1 MPKYNL
7 TDRQRQVIRIIVEN
21 IQSGNIDEP
30 VVVSCAGNSCDIL
43 GIEQHFGTSLLGD
56 MDALVDVNMLGILS
70 RNNFSGQYVV
80 KQAAYDAILNNF
92 EAPDNSVNL
101 PLYIGAIVQQMT
113 GGNLQAVGF
122 SSQSEIHQ
130 VANDHQLLSE
140 SMKTLTDVLI
150 QEFKSDLSVENLR
163 AYLQVVEELKSEAAS
178 DNPSPTVLKKLIGS
192 LAFMGDIEGSIA
204 LTARALPH
212 ILPIISLIVEKL
224 SG

>member
-1 MPKYNL
+1 
-7 TDRQRQVIRIIVEN
+7 
-21 IQSGNIDEP
+21 
-30 VVVSCAGNSCDIL
+30 
-43 GIEQHFGTSLLGD
+43 
-56 MDALVDVNMLGILS
+56 
-70 RNNFSGQYVV
+70 
-80 KQAAYDAILNNF
+80 
-92 EAPDNSVNL
+92 
-101 PLYIGAIVQQMT
+101 
-113 GGNLQAVGF
+113 
-122 SSQSEIHQ
+122 
-130 VANDHQLLSE
+130 
-140 SMKTLTDVLI
+140 MKTLTDVLI